1 LVLPIRGART
11 LDNVTRRSRS
21 SSVRSAL
28 SPAASSST
36 EIVSPDSTS
45 TTVPSNCRT
54 GPFPVDD
61 DGNDVNDK
69 DDDDGVTGVPTAP
82 TSSPPPQPPPR
93 ASQMKSRFA
102 WASRSASRNANAV
115 SLVTEPKKRSC
126 TRASPTLT
134 ISTAMLPLGGCS
146 TVPSTLIPRSRAWNS
161 TLHLAVQ
168 QAQRDEVARL
178 QRVRVRRRQVERRRR
193 HRRARG
199 RQPAAPV
206 VLVLDDTWAQ
216 DAGQRE
222 TQVRHRLEHEH
233 AQRRPVA
240 DVFLGNDD

>member
-1 LVLPIRGART
+1 MHSTAHGSQPSPLMYPIRGART

-21 SSVRSAL
+21 
-28 SPAASSST
+28 
-36 EIVSPDSTS
+36 
-45 TTVPSNCRT
+45 TVPSNCRT

-115 SLVTEPKKRSC
+115 SLVTEPTKRSC

-134 ISTAMLPLGGCS
+134 ISTAMLPLGG
-146 TVPSTLIPRSRAWNS
+146 VQHRAQ
-161 TLHLAVQ
+161 HVDPAVQ
-168 QAQRDEVARL
+168 GLEQHPPPRGSSGAAR
-178 QRVRVRRRQVERRRR
+178 
-193 HRRARG
+193 
-199 RQPAAPV
+199 
-206 VLVLDDTWAQ
+206 
-216 DAGQRE
+216 
-222 TQVRHRLEHEH
+222 
-233 AQRRPVA
+233 
-240 DVFLGNDD
+240 